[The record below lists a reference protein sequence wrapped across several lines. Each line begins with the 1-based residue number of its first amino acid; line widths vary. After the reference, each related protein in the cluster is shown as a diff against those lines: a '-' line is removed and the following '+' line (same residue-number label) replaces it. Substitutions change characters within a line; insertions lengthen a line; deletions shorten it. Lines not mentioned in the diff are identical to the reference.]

1 MLRVNVETP
10 FLRFDGQNIRKYL
23 NYNNKKRG
31 DNMTI
36 KKTSLKEYH

>member
-23 NYNNKKRG
+23 DYNKKRG
-31 DNMTI
+31 DKITI